1 MIDNFVSLFNS
12 THLVWLHRIVL
23 SGPVLS
29 LGVDVYPD
37 VLIHVLRVVN
47 FYQIAPWSQTL
58 YTTLNVYIDLDPLEG
73 YNYLEDK

>member
-1 MIDNFVSLFNS
+1 MTIDDLCMSS
-12 THLVWLHRIVL
+12 HLVWLHRIVL
-23 SGPVLS
+23 PGPVLS

-58 YTTLNVYIDLDPLEG
+58 NTILNVFIDPLEDRIITTWKTK
-73 YNYLEDK
+73 E